1 MIKNDLI
8 SLRAVELD
16 DATRL
21 YQWENDM
28 QLWRVS
34 NTLTPFSRYQMEQ
47 YVKSAQ
53 TDIYQTGQ
61 LRLMI
66 DLVKDQTVPE
76 TVGII
81 DLFDFDAYHQRAGV
95 GVMIHE
101 SRREQGVA
109 SSALSLLIQY
119 AFGVLGLH
127 QIYCNIQASNAVSLK
142 LFTSAGFQLIGV
154 KKDWVRTGDGFED
167 ELMLQLIK
175 TGARSEF
182 QKWEFRRAPGIDVY
196 GDE

>member
-1 MIKNDLI
+1 
-8 SLRAVELD
+8 VELD

-28 QLWRVS
+28 RLWRVS

-53 TDIYQTGQ
+53 NDIYQTGQ

-66 DLVKDQTVPE
+66 DLVNDQTIPE

-101 SRREQGVA
+101 SRREQGLA
-109 SSALSLLIQY
+109 SSAVSLLIEY

-142 LFTSAGFQLIGV
+142 LFTRVGFQLIGV
-154 KKDWVRTGDGFED
+154 KKDWVRAGDGFED

-175 TGARSEF
+175 PGTRSEF
-182 QKWEFRRAPGIDVY
+182 QKWEFR
-196 GDE
+196 